1 LKAFQP
7 NDIWSTF
14 DVWPI
19 ASLPLRPSCDPKDW
33 QKGFINRHEQLDQS
47 ASFSSSELLGVE
59 LQDAFPVWHGKRS
72 SAAAQGAVQTP
83 RTQCKHGANALT
95 ARSNSTKVQH
105 ENVQSTP
112 QSMTSKYF
120 HSL

>member
-1 LKAFQP
+1 MISGQLLMFGRLLH
-7 NDIWSTF
+7 F
-14 DVWPI
+14 
-19 ASLPLRPSCDPKDW
+19 LCGPLVIQRIGK
-33 QKGFINRHEQLDQS
+33 KGFINRHEQLDQS